1 MLHLIKSGRRL
12 PTDRMAGAWSKGHP
26 TCNRLNVSPLE
37 WVMRSL
43 VAADMTAARREQTGR
58 IAVDLDTLVRTVDV
72 VVWEDRNLRRT

>member
-1 MLHLIKSGRRL
+1 
-12 PTDRMAGAWSKGHP
+12 
-26 TCNRLNVSPLE
+26 
-37 WVMRSL
+37 MRSL